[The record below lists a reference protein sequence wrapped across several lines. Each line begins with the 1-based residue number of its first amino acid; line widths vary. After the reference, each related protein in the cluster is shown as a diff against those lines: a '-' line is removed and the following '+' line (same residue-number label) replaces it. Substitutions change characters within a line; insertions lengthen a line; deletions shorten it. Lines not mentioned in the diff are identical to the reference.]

1 MKNAKS
7 FMDSPIFS
15 DADEIILAIR
25 AELEAAVRTDEP
37 DKQRYH
43 VYKAHR
49 CIRELQRRV
58 DERTK
63 VEFECPRCG
72 EMRNSEFC
80 QRCMRLYNDGDSL
93 FDWMMDEHEE
103 EECSREELAKHRKI
117 VKEFEDAE
125 VTPFVRK

>member
-1 MKNAKS
+1 MKKGKS
-7 FMDSPIFS
+7 VMDLPVFS

-25 AELEAAVRTDEP
+25 AELEAAARTVDT

-58 DERTK
+58 DERRK

-80 QRCMRLYNDGDSL
+80 QRCMGVENNGDSL
-93 FDWMMDEHEE
+93 FDWMLDEE
-103 EECSREELAKHRKI
+103 EECSPSELAEHERI
-117 VKEFEDAE
+117 LREYENIRVI
-125 VTPFVRK
+125 PFVRK